1 MRVIE
6 EKINEMISE
15 GLKGKQ
21 FDRKLSK
28 RDRVV
33 SDGKGKVRVFLWDSE
48 VASFD
53 AEANEMIVDSC
64 GFRTNTTKSRL
75 NSLLWDWARG
85 SPSIYQ
91 KNFTWFV
98 STRCPILL
106 EEKSVKFQGVE
117 RFRLLVW
124 R

>member
-6 EKINEMISE
+6 KKINEMISE

-85 SPSIYQ
+85 NPSIYQ

-98 STRCPILL
+98 SKRCPILL
-106 EEKSVKFQGVE
+106 EEKSVEFQGVE

>member
-6 EKINEMISE
+6 KKINEMILE
-15 GLKGKQ
+15 GLKGGQ

-33 SDGKGKVRVFLWDSE
+33 SDGKGKVQVFLWDSE

-85 SPSIYQ
+85 NPSIYQ
-91 KNFTWFV
+91 KNFTWFIA
-98 STRCPILL
+98 TRCPILL
-106 EEKSVKFQGVE
+106 EEKSVEFQGVE
-117 RFRLLVW
+117 RFPLKFW

>member
-6 EKINEMISE
+6 EKINEMILE

-64 GFRTNTTKSRL
+64 RFQTNTTKSRL

-85 SPSIYQ
+85 NPSIYQ

-98 STRCPILL
+98 SKRCPILL
-106 EEKSVKFQGVE
+106 EEKSVEFQGVE